1 MVKRANG
8 LGSIYFD
15 KSKGRYAASFIT
27 PEGKRV
33 VKRFKTT
40 KEAEN
45 WLEDN
50 RFNIRH
56 NTFTEPN
63 PIRTGQWVL
72 QYLDTYKRN
81 LRPRSMNLYLTAA
94 EKLAPI
100 ADIPLQ
106 KLTSMDVQRLLNSL
120 QKKISPGYVKKVY
133 TVLNMAIKKAVA
145 LDLLQKNP
153 LATVER
159 PKNVTKKVQIFTID
173 ELHRILDFTRENRRR
188 LYVEVLTA
196 AYTGL
201 RIGELLSLQW
211 SDITPGNISVTK
223 TLTNDGRGGLWI
235 QRTPKTSSSRR
246 KVSIPPTL
254 YKALMDWKEESRG
267 AGLVFKTATGNF
279 VVPSNERVA
288 FETVQA
294 RLGIKPVRSF
304 HALRHT
310 HASQLLANGVP
321 IAEVTKRLGHASPA
335 ITLGIYT
342 TWIPGNDKKV
352 ALDVERIF
360 K

>member
-1 MVKRANG
+1 MKRPNG
-8 LGSIYFD
+8 QGSVYFD
-15 KSKGRYAASFIT
+15 KSKNRYTAAFIT

-33 VKRFKTT
+33 SKRFKTT
-40 KEAEN
+40 EEAEN

-50 RFNIRH
+50 RFKIRH
-56 NTFTEPN
+56 NSFTEPST
-63 PIRTGQWVL
+63 IRTGQWVL
-72 QYLDTYKRN
+72 QYLDTYKRG
-81 LRPRSMNLYLTAA
+81 LRPRSFNLYLSAV
-94 EKLAPI
+94 EKLSPI

-120 QKKISPGYVKKVY
+120 KGNISPGYIKKIY

-145 LDLLQKNP
+145 LDLLNKNP
-153 LATVER
+153 LTTVER
-159 PKNVTKKVQIFTID
+159 PKIVTKKVQVFTID
-173 ELHRILDFTRENRRR
+173 ELHEILDYTRAHRRR
-188 LYVEVLTA
+188 LYVEVLVA

-211 SDITPGNISVTK
+211 SDITPEYISVTK

-235 QRTPKTSSSRR
+235 QPTPKTSSSSR
-246 KVSIPPTL
+246 KVSIPPSV
-254 YKALMDWKEESRG
+254 YNALMGWKEESRG
-267 AGLVFKTATGNF
+267 AGLVFKTSTGRF